1 MSLSVCVCLS
11 VCDNIFDSRR
21 LIFNNF
27 FVHVTHGCGSVVLWQ
42 CSDTLC
48 TSGFMDDVIFAHK
61 PRLLDVAAQ
70 LKQCTHCLGL
80 GYKLCAI
87 IPIAGQ
93 WMLGTTFCAESN
105 FPGGNTP
112 GRSLRSLTAFL
123 RVWTCLYSVGLILE
137 HWRETEQMPLPSDS
151 YRS

>member
-42 CSDTLC
+42 CSDSLC

-105 FPGGNTP
+105 FPGGNTR
-112 GRSLRSLTAFL
+112 GG
-123 RVWTCLYSVGLILE
+123 VCGL
-137 HWRETEQMPLPSDS
+137 
-151 YRS
+151 